1 MPVPGRLG
9 TRLPRGGLRMAESG
23 VIGESDWVGGAEVRS
38 VRELKLRLFV
48 PGENIGA

>member
-9 TRLPRGGLRMAESG
+9 TRLSRTGFRMAESG
-23 VIGESDWVGGAEVRS
+23 VIGESDTGCAELRF

-48 PGENIGA
+48 PGENIVA